1 MMRGLTALT
10 CAAPRPSLSS
20 APGRYASST
29 TSDTR
34 ASLSRISI
42 AWGRLRSSTRLR
54 LLRLSAT
61 KLTLSPSRIGG
72 VARPMSPCGGSTW
85 TTYAPMPASSGPAR
99 GPAMKFAS
107 SMTRIPAS
115 GFGMSMSLHPEI
127 RRGRGAFLYCA
138 SGTDALRLLYLQSR
152 LVDDVLVHR
161 NLARD
166 AGAENLRPLR
176 NDGKARFHEL
186 LPDVGA
192 VEDQGEFLRQPI
204 DHRLWRPGRRVN
216 ALEGIGDG
224 VLHPELFERRHA
236 GKIGPALPRGH
247 GDGTHFAG
255 VDQRHQ
261 GSDVSGVEVDL
272 AGEHGGGRRPR
283 TRERDVQHVDP
294 GPQLEDFTGE
304 IRCRPGA
311 RARPIELAGIGLC
324 LGDQVR
330 HGLDVRLRRNHEC
343 VGRRPDHH
351 HRDKVLVW

>member
-1 MMRGLTALT
+1 MMRGLMALT

-42 AWGRLRSSTRLR
+42 ACGRLRSSMRLR

-72 VARPMSPCGGSTW
+72 VARPMSPCGGSTLI
-85 TTYAPMPASSGPAR
+85 TSAPMSASSVPAS

-107 SMTRIPAS
+107 SMT
-115 GFGMSMSLHPEI
+115 LHPEI

-161 NLARD
+161 DLARD
-166 AGAENLRPLR
+166 ARAENLRSLG

-186 LPDVGA
+186 LPHIGA

-204 DHRLWRPGRRVN
+204 DDRLRRPGRRVN
-216 ALEGIGDG
+216 ALERVGDG
-224 VLHPELFERRHA
+224 VLDPEL
-236 GKIGPALPRGH
+236 L
-247 GDGTHFAG
+247 
-255 VDQRHQ
+255 
-261 GSDVSGVEVDL
+261 
-272 AGEHGGGRRPR
+272 
-283 TRERDVQHVDP
+283 
-294 GPQLEDFTGE
+294 
-304 IRCRPGA
+304 
-311 RARPIELAGIGLC
+311 
-324 LGDQVR
+324 
-330 HGLDVRLRRNHEC
+330 
-343 VGRRPDHH
+343 
-351 HRDKVLVW
+351 